1 MTVSNA
7 ADAEAA
13 ANNVGRRSIFRNCD
27 PFSECK
33 TETNNTEIDDG
44 EDIDIV
50 KPMYNL
56 IEYGDNYSKTSG
68 GLWQYGKDIPA
79 KNSDLVDFNEANVS
93 DSFSFKENI
102 TGQAGDNGTKDV
114 EMMVL
119 LK

>member
-1 MTVSNA
+1 MTVSNT

-13 ANNVGRRSIFRNCD
+13 ANHVGRRSIFRNCT

-33 TETNNTEIDDG
+33 AETNNTEIDDG

-68 GLWQYGKDIPA
+68 GLWQYRKDIPA
-79 KNSDLVDFNEANVS
+79 KNSNSDVADFN
-93 DSFSFKENI
+93 
-102 TGQAGDNGTKDV
+102 
-114 EMMVL
+114 
-119 LK
+119 